1 VLLEKFWNYVD
12 FYRLTMPGVNR
23 EKHRFDK
30 CWLLDVLSTYV
41 PNDEIFLKSYMPT
54 WVVQGLPESIRKTK
68 RKGLRL
74 AKDCLR
80 AQRLERIKAQKKRFT
95 ELEAEER
102 DRGKEES
109 KKSKGKFLK
118 STNESS
124 FKSPLKST

>member
-1 VLLEKFWNYVD
+1 
-12 FYRLTMPGVNR
+12 MPGVNR

-30 CWLLDVLSTYV
+30 RWLLDVLSTYV
-41 PNDEIFLKSYMPT
+41 PNDEIFLKFYMPPVKATRLYQIKTIDMPT

-68 RKGLRL
+68 RKDLRL
-74 AKDCLR
+74 AKDGLR

-118 STNESS
+118 STNESF